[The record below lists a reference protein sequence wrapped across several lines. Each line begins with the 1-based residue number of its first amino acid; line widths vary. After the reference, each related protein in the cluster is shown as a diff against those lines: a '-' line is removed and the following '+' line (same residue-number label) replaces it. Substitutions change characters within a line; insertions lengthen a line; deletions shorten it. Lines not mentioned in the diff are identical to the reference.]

1 MNMWSRHV
9 RWLSTSVAT
18 NRKNN
23 MGWWD
28 HVQPA
33 PKDPITSVTQA
44 FLSDP
49 TPLKLNLGVGAYR
62 DDKGK
67 PVTLECVR
75 RAAEKISGC
84 EIFLAGHYMYAQA
97 VSDTNGVIKYFRYTV
112 GTPVIP
118 DTKSRESTKA
128 TTKSKF
134 VQDCVKLAYG
144 NDSSVVREDRFAG
157 VPALS
162 GTGACRLFAEF
173 QRRFYPDSQMFLP
186 MPTWSNHHDIWRDSQ
201 VCTRTYHYYDPG
213 TKGLRFQALVNDI
226 KMAYVAELFRG
237 QQYTLPCDDDSFQ
250 FANAPDRSFF
260 LLHPCAHNPTGV
272 DPNYEQWKEIS
283 HIFKIKNHF
292 PFFDMAYQ
300 GIASGD
306 VERDATAIRI
316 FLEDGHLLG
325 CAQSFSKNMGLY
337 EHRVGCV
344 SIVSWDDKQATA
356 IKSQLQRIVRAM
368 YSSSPVHGPL
378 LVSTILNDADL
389 KALWEEEVKVMV
401 DRLISMR
408 ITLRQTLEELNSSSS
423 WEHITK
429 QVGMFYFSG
438 LSPEE
443 VNHLQRDFHIYMTND
458 GRISMAG
465 VTRSNVDYLA
475 SAIHEVTNNHCL
487 ILLEAVRCKFN
498 KYLGTKEVWDA
509 LEASLFFPPTL
520 ESVHLQLQNLKQD
533 DPIVTQYLDKAKLIL
548 GELTSIG
555 RPLCLANQNICI
567 FKGSGSEFKD
577 IITALLAR
585 SQPVT

>member
-1 MNMWSRHV
+1 MWSR
-9 RWLSTSVAT
+9 RLNRLKWLSTSVAT
-18 NRKNN
+18 NVKNN

-28 HVQPA
+28 HVLPA
-33 PKDPITSVTQA
+33 PKDPITSVTEA
-44 FLSDP
+44 FLSDQSP
-49 TPLKLNLGVGAYR
+49 FKLNLGVGAYR

-67 PVTLECVR
+67 PVILECVR

-84 EIFLAGHYMYAQA
+84 EIL
-97 VSDTNGVIKYFRYTV
+97 
-112 GTPVIP
+112 
-118 DTKSRESTKA
+118 ESTKA

-144 NDSSVVREDRFAG
+144 NHSNVVGEGRFAG

-173 QRRFYPDSQMFLP
+173 QKRFYPDSQMFLP

-201 VCTRTYHYYDPG
+201 VCTRTYRYYDPNS
-213 TKGLRFQALVNDI
+213 KGLQFQALMNDI
-226 KMAYVAELFRG
+226 K
-237 QQYTLPCDDDSFQ
+237 
-250 FANAPDRSFF
+250 NAPGRSFF

-306 VERDATAIRI
+306 LERDATAIRI

-325 CAQSFSKNMGLY
+325 CAQSFSKSMGLY
-337 EHRVGCV
+337 GHRVGCV
-344 SIVSWDDKQATA
+344 SIVSRDEKQATA
-356 IKSQLQRIVRAM
+356 IKSQLQQIVRAM

-389 KALWEEEVKVMV
+389 KALWEEEVKFMV
-401 DRLISMR
+401 DRLIRMR
-408 ITLRQTLEELNSSSS
+408 ITLRRTLEELNSSAS

-443 VNHLQRDFHIYMTND
+443 VRQLQRDFHIYMTID

-465 VTRSNVDYLA
+465 VTSTNVDYLA
-475 SAIHEVTNNHCL
+475 SAIHEVT
-487 ILLEAVRCKFN
+487 
-498 KYLGTKEVWDA
+498 KE
-509 LEASLFFPPTL
+509 
-520 ESVHLQLQNLKQD
+520 
-533 DPIVTQYLDKAKLIL
+533 
-548 GELTSIG
+548 
-555 RPLCLANQNICI
+555 
-567 FKGSGSEFKD
+567 
-577 IITALLAR
+577 
-585 SQPVT
+585 

>member
-1 MNMWSRHV
+1 MYYQLLRIQSLVSLR
-9 RWLSTSVAT
+9 LSSLTKVL
-18 NRKNN
+18 
-23 MGWWD
+23 
-28 HVQPA
+28 
-33 PKDPITSVTQA
+33 
-44 FLSDP
+44 LSSI
-49 TPLKLNLGVGAYR
+49 LGAYR

-67 PVTLECVR
+67 PVILECVR

-84 EIFLAGHYMYAQA
+84 EIL
-97 VSDTNGVIKYFRYTV
+97 
-112 GTPVIP
+112 
-118 DTKSRESTKA
+118 ESTKA

-144 NDSSVVREDRFAG
+144 NHSNVVGEGRFAG

-173 QRRFYPDSQMFLP
+173 QKRFYPDSQMFLP

-201 VCTRTYHYYDPG
+201 VCTRTYRYYDPNS
-213 TKGLRFQALVNDI
+213 KGLQFQALMNDI
-226 KMAYVAELFRG
+226 K
-237 QQYTLPCDDDSFQ
+237 
-250 FANAPDRSFF
+250 NAPGRSFF

-306 VERDATAIRI
+306 LERDATAIRI

-325 CAQSFSKNMGLY
+325 CAQSFSKSMGLY
-337 EHRVGCV
+337 GHRVGCV
-344 SIVSWDDKQATA
+344 SIVSRDEKQATA
-356 IKSQLQRIVRAM
+356 IKSQLQQIVRAM

-389 KALWEEEVKVMV
+389 KALWEEEVKFMV
-401 DRLISMR
+401 DRLIRMR
-408 ITLRQTLEELNSSSS
+408 ITLRRTLEELNSSAS

-443 VNHLQRDFHIYMTND
+443 VRQLQRDFHIYMTID

-465 VTRSNVDYLA
+465 VTSTNVDYLA
-475 SAIHEVTNNHCL
+475 SAIHEVT
-487 ILLEAVRCKFN
+487 
-498 KYLGTKEVWDA
+498 KE
-509 LEASLFFPPTL
+509 
-520 ESVHLQLQNLKQD
+520 
-533 DPIVTQYLDKAKLIL
+533 
-548 GELTSIG
+548 
-555 RPLCLANQNICI
+555 
-567 FKGSGSEFKD
+567 
-577 IITALLAR
+577 
-585 SQPVT
+585 